1 MQIPLIITLS
11 LHVLSSV
18 FWAGSSFTL
27 ARTGGA
33 GGEQLFGPQMGAAV
47 VTMLTGAY
55 LGHSVHAGM
64 FGTSEQI
71 LAVGALAALV
81 AAAVQG
87 AIGGRA
93 IRSLRNGKADE
104 ADARSRIADARLRIA
119 TAQRV
124 AALLLAVT
132 AVCMGAARYA

>member
-27 ARTGGA
+27 ARTGGL

-47 VTMLTGAY
+47 VTILTGAY
-55 LGHSVHAGM
+55 LGHSVHAGA
-64 FGTSEQI
+64 FGTAEQI

-81 AAAVQG
+81 AAVVQG
-87 AIGGRA
+87 ALGGRA
-93 IRSLRNGKADE
+93 ILSLRNGKAGE
-104 ADARSRIADARLRIA
+104 AEARSRIA

-132 AVCMGAARYA
+132 AACMGAARYA

>member
-1 MQIPLIITLS
+1 
-11 LHVLSSV
+11 
-18 FWAGSSFTL
+18 
-27 ARTGGA
+27 
-33 GGEQLFGPQMGAAV
+33 
-47 VTMLTGAY
+47 
-55 LGHSVHAGM
+55 
-64 FGTSEQI
+64 
-71 LAVGALAALV
+71 LV

-104 ADARSRIADARLRIA
+104 ADARSRIA